1 MVLQY
6 PQGYRIRKNCPGE
19 QEMTKKMRIK
29 GTEEII

>member
-19 QEMTKKMRIK
+19 QEMAKKMRIK